1 MTPDETIQLMS
12 QFLRTAGM
20 VAIPILAACL
30 LAGLAVGVVQ
40 AATQVN
46 EASVSFVVK
55 AVALIA
61 VLVVLGP
68 TLTAELV
75 RYASASF
82 RAVETV
88 VR

>member
-1 MTPDETIQLMS
+1 MTPDETVQLMS
-12 QFLRTAGM
+12 LFLRTAGM
-20 VAIPILAACL
+20 VALPILTACL

-55 AVALIA
+55 AVALVA
-61 VLVVLGP
+61 LLVALGP

-75 RYASASF
+75 RYASTNF